1 MEGWMVKIN
10 FGTKRCSSSGCR
22 SRCGQ
27 TLSAHRMDHAKAGHR
42 TSPPCGNLPT
52 AASWWWP
59 GWWKGWYWLLG
70 GGDDEVSAEVLEDL
84 VR

>member
-10 FGTKRCSSSGCR
+10 FGTKRCSGSGCR

-27 TLSAHRMDHAKAGHR
+27 TLSAHRMDNAKAGHR

-52 AASWWWP
+52 AASWWW
-59 GWWKGWYWLLG
+59 LLG
-70 GGDDEVSAEVLEDL
+70 VDDDEVSAEVLEDL